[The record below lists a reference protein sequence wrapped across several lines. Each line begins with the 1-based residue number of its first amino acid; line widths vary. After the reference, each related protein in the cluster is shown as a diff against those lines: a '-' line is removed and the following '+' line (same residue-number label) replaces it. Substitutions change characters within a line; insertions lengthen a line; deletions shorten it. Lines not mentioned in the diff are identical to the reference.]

1 MITIFNPEEQK
12 WPIKVWLENE
22 EQIGEDCLQQAKNL
36 SNLPFLHQW
45 VVLMPDTHSGYG
57 MPIGGV
63 IAAEKVIIPN
73 AVGVD
78 IGCGMSFVQTNIPV
92 ERLIEIET
100 PNGKLAQAIAG
111 DILRN
116 IPTGFEHHKKK
127 QQCESVARFLEGMT
141 PEEKDTMPQELMK
154 ELDDA
159 AYQVGTLIGNT
170 IDFIV
175 NDVELLRYFAIS
187 FATAISAAIGAF
199 GWVTLV
205 FAIMEKTAKQ
215 KILTEIQEDWSLADL
230 PEKEKPQKPFSRV
243 EVIIG
248 IIFTVLFIIL
258 VNQYSQLLGFYYTLD
273 GSIQEM
279 IPLLNQ
285 EVFRSYLPYINGML
299 VLQLLFSASKLV
311 FRKWTYPV
319 ATANLILNVLSFVL
333 LWFILQDKAILN
345 PELVTKI
352 GEATDGQRVLNTAF
366 NSIKA
371 VFLFI
376 FLLDSFEGFHDAY
389 KNSKKP
395 A

>member
-1 MITIFNPEEQK
+1 ME
-12 WPIKVWLENE
+12 
-22 EQIGEDCLQQAKNL
+22 LQER
-36 SNLPFLHQW
+36 
-45 VVLMPDTHSGYG
+45 Y
-57 MPIGGV
+57 
-63 IAAEKVIIPN
+63 IAAGLKHIPLAEKEEVEKAMRRII
-73 AVGVD
+73 A
-78 IGCGMSFVQTNIPV
+78 
-92 ERLIEIET
+92 ERLQERGNASEET
-100 PNGKLAQAIAG
+100 EREVLRGLGSPRILAEKQ
-111 DILRN
+111 LREPPHL
-116 IPTGFEHHKKK
+116 IGPELYGTYMLIVKIVMT
-127 QQCESVARFLEGMT
+127 VA
-141 PEEKDTMPQELMK
+141 
-154 ELDDA
+154 
-159 AYQVGTLIGNT
+159 VIGTLIGNT
-170 IDFIV
+170 VDFIV
-175 NDVELLRYFAIS
+175 NGETILRYIAQS
-187 FATAISAAIGAF
+187 FAAAIGVAIGAF

-205 FAIMEKTAKQ
+205 FAIMERTAKQ

-230 PEKEKPQKPFSRV
+230 PEKEVPQKPFNKV
-243 EVIIG
+243 GVIIG

-279 IPLLNQ
+279 IPMLNQ

-333 LWFILQDKAILN
+333 LWFILKDTAILN

>member
-1 MITIFNPEEQK
+1 ME
-12 WPIKVWLENE
+12 
-22 EQIGEDCLQQAKNL
+22 LQER
-36 SNLPFLHQW
+36 
-45 VVLMPDTHSGYG
+45 Y
-57 MPIGGV
+57 
-63 IAAEKVIIPN
+63 IAAGLKHIPPTEKDGVEKAMRRII
-73 AVGVD
+73 A
-78 IGCGMSFVQTNIPV
+78 
-92 ERLIEIET
+92 ERLQERGNASEET
-100 PNGKLAQAIAG
+100 EREVLRGLGSPRILAEKQ
-111 DILRN
+111 LREPPHL
-116 IPTGFEHHKKK
+116 IGPELYGTYFLIVKIVMI
-127 QQCESVARFLEGMT
+127 VA
-141 PEEKDTMPQELMK
+141 
-154 ELDDA
+154 
-159 AYQVGTLIGNT
+159 VIGTLIGNT
-170 IDFIV
+170 VDFIV
-175 NDVELLRYFAIS
+175 NDVELLRYFTIS

-243 EVIIG
+243 GIIIG

-279 IPLLNQ
+279 IPMLNQ

-333 LWFILQDKAILN
+333 LWFILQDTAILN

>member
-1 MITIFNPEEQK
+1 ME
-12 WPIKVWLENE
+12 
-22 EQIGEDCLQQAKNL
+22 LQER
-36 SNLPFLHQW
+36 
-45 VVLMPDTHSGYG
+45 Y
-57 MPIGGV
+57 
-63 IAAEKVIIPN
+63 IAAGLKHIPPTEKDGVEKAMRRII
-73 AVGVD
+73 A
-78 IGCGMSFVQTNIPV
+78 
-92 ERLIEIET
+92 ERLQERGNASEET
-100 PNGKLAQAIAG
+100 EREVLRGLGSPRILAEKQ
-111 DILRN
+111 LREPPHL
-116 IPTGFEHHKKK
+116 IGPELYGTYLLIVKIVMT
-127 QQCESVARFLEGMT
+127 VA
-141 PEEKDTMPQELMK
+141 
-154 ELDDA
+154 
-159 AYQVGTLIGNT
+159 VIGTLIGNT
-170 IDFIV
+170 VDFIV
-175 NDVELLRYFAIS
+175 NDVEYCVISPIS

-230 PEKEKPQKPFSRV
+230 PEKEVPQKPFSRV
-243 EVIIG
+243 GVIIG

-279 IPLLNQ
+279 IPMLNQ

-333 LWFILQDKAILN
+333 LWFILQDTAILN

>member
-1 MITIFNPEEQK
+1 ME
-12 WPIKVWLENE
+12 
-22 EQIGEDCLQQAKNL
+22 LQER
-36 SNLPFLHQW
+36 
-45 VVLMPDTHSGYG
+45 Y
-57 MPIGGV
+57 
-63 IAAEKVIIPN
+63 IAAGLKHIPPAEKAEVEKAMRRII
-73 AVGVD
+73 A
-78 IGCGMSFVQTNIPV
+78 
-92 ERLIEIET
+92 ERLQERGDASEET
-100 PNGKLAQAIAG
+100 EREVLRGLGNPRILAEKQ
-111 DILRN
+111 LREAPHL
-116 IPTGFEHHKKK
+116 IGPELYGTYLLIVKIVMT
-127 QQCESVARFLEGMT
+127 VA
-141 PEEKDTMPQELMK
+141 
-154 ELDDA
+154 
-159 AYQVGTLIGNT
+159 VIGTLIGNT
-170 IDFIV
+170 VDFIV

-230 PEKEKPQKPFSRV
+230 PEKEAPQKPFSRV
-243 EVIIG
+243 GVIIG

-258 VNQYSQLLGFYYTLD
+258 VNQYSHLVGFYYTMD
-273 GSIQEM
+273 GSREM
-279 IPLLNQ
+279 IPILNQ
-285 EVFRSYLPYINGML
+285 EVFRSYLPYINAML

-333 LWFILQDKAILN
+333 LWFILQDTAILN

-352 GEATDGQRVLNTAF
+352 AEVMDGQRVLDTAF

-371 VFLFI
+371 FFLFI

-395 A
+395 S

>member
-1 MITIFNPEEQK
+1 ME
-12 WPIKVWLENE
+12 
-22 EQIGEDCLQQAKNL
+22 LQER
-36 SNLPFLHQW
+36 
-45 VVLMPDTHSGYG
+45 Y
-57 MPIGGV
+57 
-63 IAAEKVIIPN
+63 IAAGLKHIPPTEKDGVEKAMRRII
-73 AVGVD
+73 A
-78 IGCGMSFVQTNIPV
+78 
-92 ERLIEIET
+92 ERLQERGDPSEET
-100 PNGKLAQAIAG
+100 EREVLRGLGSPRLLA
-111 DILRN
+111 
-116 IPTGFEHHKKK
+116 EK
-127 QQCESVARFLEGMT
+127 QLKEPPHLIGPELYGTYMLIVKIVMTVA
-141 PEEKDTMPQELMK
+141 
-154 ELDDA
+154 
-159 AYQVGTLIGNT
+159 VIGTLIGNT
-170 IDFIV
+170 VDFIV
-175 NDVELLRYFAIS
+175 NGETILRYIAQS
-187 FATAISAAIGAF
+187 FAAAIGVAIGAF

-243 EVIIG
+243 GVIIG

-279 IPLLNQ
+279 IPMLNQ

-333 LWFILQDKAILN
+333 LWFILQDTAILN

>member
-1 MITIFNPEEQK
+1 ME
-12 WPIKVWLENE
+12 
-22 EQIGEDCLQQAKNL
+22 LQER
-36 SNLPFLHQW
+36 
-45 VVLMPDTHSGYG
+45 Y
-57 MPIGGV
+57 
-63 IAAEKVIIPN
+63 IAAGLKHIPPTEKDGVEKAMRRII
-73 AVGVD
+73 A
-78 IGCGMSFVQTNIPV
+78 
-92 ERLIEIET
+92 ERLQERGNASEET
-100 PNGKLAQAIAG
+100 EREVLRGLGSPRILAEKQ
-111 DILRN
+111 LREPPHL
-116 IPTGFEHHKKK
+116 IGPELYGTYMLIVKIVMT
-127 QQCESVARFLEGMT
+127 VA
-141 PEEKDTMPQELMK
+141 
-154 ELDDA
+154 
-159 AYQVGTLIGNT
+159 VIGTLIGNT
-170 IDFIV
+170 VDFIV
-175 NDVELLRYFAIS
+175 NGETILRYIAQS
-187 FATAISAAIGAF
+187 FAAAIGVAIGTF

-205 FAIMEKTAKQ
+205 FAIMERTAKQ

-230 PEKEKPQKPFSRV
+230 PEKEVPQKPFNKV
-243 EVIIG
+243 GVIIG

-279 IPLLNQ
+279 IPMLNQ

-333 LWFILQDKAILN
+333 LWFILQDTAILN

-376 FLLDSFEGFHDAY
+376 FLLDSFEGFRDAY

>member
-1 MITIFNPEEQK
+1 MDTLFTAM
-12 WPIKVWLENE
+12 ENDRKRDVAPLAVRMRPRTVDE
-22 EQIGEDCLQQAKNL
+22 IVGQQHLLKAGSPL
-36 SNLPFLHQW
+36 RRLAEGDAAMSVFLW
-45 VVLMPDTHSGYG
+45 GP
-57 MPIGGV
+57 PGV
-63 IAAEKVIIPN
+63 GKTSLGQSIAA
-73 AVGVD
+73 GL
-78 IGCGMSFVQTNIPV
+78 S
-92 ERLIEIET
+92 
-100 PNGKLAQAIAG
+100 
-111 DILRN
+111 
-116 IPTGFEHHKKK
+116 
-127 QQCESVARFLEGMT
+127 S
-141 PEEKDTMPQELMK
+141 
-154 ELDDA
+154 
-159 AYQVGTLIGNT
+159 
-170 IDFIV
+170 IV
-175 NDVELLRYFAIS
+175 HVCF
-187 FATAISAAIGAF
+187 
-199 GWVTLV
+199 WVTLV
-205 FAIMEKTAKQ
+205 FAIMERTPKQ

-230 PEKEKPQKPFSRV
+230 PEKEVPQKPFNKV
-243 EVIIG
+243 GVIIG

-279 IPLLNQ
+279 IPMLNQ

-333 LWFILQDKAILN
+333 LWFILQDTAILN

>member
-1 MITIFNPEEQK
+1 ME
-12 WPIKVWLENE
+12 
-22 EQIGEDCLQQAKNL
+22 LQER
-36 SNLPFLHQW
+36 
-45 VVLMPDTHSGYG
+45 Y
-57 MPIGGV
+57 
-63 IAAEKVIIPN
+63 IAAGLKHIPPTEKDGVEKAMRRII
-73 AVGVD
+73 A
-78 IGCGMSFVQTNIPV
+78 
-92 ERLIEIET
+92 ERLQERGNASEET
-100 PNGKLAQAIAG
+100 EREVLRGLGSPRILAEKQ
-111 DILRN
+111 LREPPHL
-116 IPTGFEHHKKK
+116 IGPELYGTYMLIVKIVMT
-127 QQCESVARFLEGMT
+127 VA
-141 PEEKDTMPQELMK
+141 
-154 ELDDA
+154 
-159 AYQVGTLIGNT
+159 VIGTLIGNT
-170 IDFIV
+170 VDFIV
-175 NDVELLRYFAIS
+175 NGETILRYIAQS
-187 FATAISAAIGAF
+187 FAAAIGVAIGAF

-205 FAIMEKTAKQ
+205 FAIMERTAKQ

-230 PEKEKPQKPFSRV
+230 PEKEVPQKPFNKV
-243 EVIIG
+243 GVIIG

-279 IPLLNQ
+279 IPMLNQ

-333 LWFILQDKAILN
+333 LWFILQDTAILN

-376 FLLDSFEGFHDAY
+376 FLLDSFEGFRDAY

-395 A
+395 S

>member
-1 MITIFNPEEQK
+1 ME
-12 WPIKVWLENE
+12 
-22 EQIGEDCLQQAKNL
+22 LQER
-36 SNLPFLHQW
+36 
-45 VVLMPDTHSGYG
+45 Y
-57 MPIGGV
+57 
-63 IAAEKVIIPN
+63 IAAGLKHIPPTEKDGVEKAMRRII
-73 AVGVD
+73 A
-78 IGCGMSFVQTNIPV
+78 
-92 ERLIEIET
+92 ERLQERGNASEET
-100 PNGKLAQAIAG
+100 EREVLRGLGSPRILAEKQ
-111 DILRN
+111 LREPPHL
-116 IPTGFEHHKKK
+116 IGPELYGTYFLIVKIVMI
-127 QQCESVARFLEGMT
+127 VA
-141 PEEKDTMPQELMK
+141 
-154 ELDDA
+154 
-159 AYQVGTLIGNT
+159 VIGTLIGNT
-170 IDFIV
+170 VDFIV

-205 FAIMEKTAKQ
+205 FAIMERTAKQ

-230 PEKEKPQKPFSRV
+230 PEKEVPQKPFNKV
-243 EVIIG
+243 GVIIG

-279 IPLLNQ
+279 IPMLNQ

-333 LWFILQDKAILN
+333 LWFILQDTAILN

>member
-1 MITIFNPEEQK
+1 M
-12 WPIKVWLENE
+12 
-22 EQIGEDCLQQAKNL
+22 DLQER
-36 SNLPFLHQW
+36 
-45 VVLMPDTHSGYG
+45 Y
-57 MPIGGV
+57 
-63 IAAEKVIIPN
+63 IAAGLKHIPLAEKEEVEKAMRRII
-73 AVGVD
+73 A
-78 IGCGMSFVQTNIPV
+78 
-92 ERLIEIET
+92 ERLQERGDPSEET
-100 PNGKLAQAIAG
+100 EREVLRGLGSPRLLA
-111 DILRN
+111 
-116 IPTGFEHHKKK
+116 EK
-127 QQCESVARFLEGMT
+127 QLKEPPHLIGPELYGTYMLIVKIVMTVA
-141 PEEKDTMPQELMK
+141 
-154 ELDDA
+154 
-159 AYQVGTLIGNT
+159 VIGTLIGNT
-170 IDFIV
+170 VDFIV
-175 NDVELLRYFAIS
+175 NGETILRYIAQS
-187 FATAISAAIGAF
+187 FAAAIVVAIGAF
-199 GWVTLV
+199 GWVTIV
-205 FAIMEKTAKQ
+205 FAIMERTAKQ

-230 PEKEKPQKPFSRV
+230 PEKEVPQKPFNKV
-243 EVIIG
+243 GVIIG

-279 IPLLNQ
+279 IPMLNQ

-333 LWFILQDKAILN
+333 LWFILQDTAILN

>member
-1 MITIFNPEEQK
+1 ME
-12 WPIKVWLENE
+12 
-22 EQIGEDCLQQAKNL
+22 LQER
-36 SNLPFLHQW
+36 
-45 VVLMPDTHSGYG
+45 Y
-57 MPIGGV
+57 
-63 IAAEKVIIPN
+63 IAAGLKHIPPTEKDGVEKAMRRII
-73 AVGVD
+73 A
-78 IGCGMSFVQTNIPV
+78 
-92 ERLIEIET
+92 ERLQERGNASEET
-100 PNGKLAQAIAG
+100 EREVLRGLGSPRILAEKQ
-111 DILRN
+111 LREPPHL
-116 IPTGFEHHKKK
+116 IGPELYGTYFLIVKIVMI
-127 QQCESVARFLEGMT
+127 VA
-141 PEEKDTMPQELMK
+141 
-154 ELDDA
+154 
-159 AYQVGTLIGNT
+159 VIGTLIGNT
-170 IDFIV
+170 VDFIV
-175 NDVELLRYFAIS
+175 NGETILRYIAQS
-187 FATAISAAIGAF
+187 FAAAIGVAIGAF

-205 FAIMEKTAKQ
+205 FAIMERTAKQ

-230 PEKEKPQKPFSRV
+230 PEKEVPQKPFNKV
-243 EVIIG
+243 GVIIG

-279 IPLLNQ
+279 IPMLNQ

-333 LWFILQDKAILN
+333 LWFILQDTAILN

>member
-1 MITIFNPEEQK
+1 ME
-12 WPIKVWLENE
+12 
-22 EQIGEDCLQQAKNL
+22 LQER
-36 SNLPFLHQW
+36 
-45 VVLMPDTHSGYG
+45 Y
-57 MPIGGV
+57 
-63 IAAEKVIIPN
+63 IAAGLKHIPPTEKDGVEKAMRRII
-73 AVGVD
+73 A
-78 IGCGMSFVQTNIPV
+78 
-92 ERLIEIET
+92 ERLQERGNASEET
-100 PNGKLAQAIAG
+100 EREVLRGLGSPRILAEKQ
-111 DILRN
+111 LREPPHL
-116 IPTGFEHHKKK
+116 IGPELYGTYFLIVKIVMI
-127 QQCESVARFLEGMT
+127 VA
-141 PEEKDTMPQELMK
+141 
-154 ELDDA
+154 
-159 AYQVGTLIGNT
+159 VIGTLIGNT
-170 IDFIV
+170 VDFIV

-215 KILTEIQEDWSLADL
+215 KILTEIQEDRSLADL

-243 EVIIG
+243 GVIIG

-279 IPLLNQ
+279 IPMLNQ

-333 LWFILQDKAILN
+333 LWFILQDTAILN

>member
-1 MITIFNPEEQK
+1 ME
-12 WPIKVWLENE
+12 
-22 EQIGEDCLQQAKNL
+22 LQER
-36 SNLPFLHQW
+36 
-45 VVLMPDTHSGYG
+45 Y
-57 MPIGGV
+57 
-63 IAAEKVIIPN
+63 IAAGLKHIPPTEKDGVEKAMRRII
-73 AVGVD
+73 A
-78 IGCGMSFVQTNIPV
+78 
-92 ERLIEIET
+92 ERLQERGNASEET
-100 PNGKLAQAIAG
+100 EREVLRGLGSPRILAEKQ
-111 DILRN
+111 LREPPHLVGPELYGTYFL
-116 IPTGFEHHKKK
+116 IVKIVMI
-127 QQCESVARFLEGMT
+127 VA
-141 PEEKDTMPQELMK
+141 
-154 ELDDA
+154 
-159 AYQVGTLIGNT
+159 VIGTLIGNT
-170 IDFIV
+170 VDFIV

-230 PEKEKPQKPFSRV
+230 PEKEKPQKPFSRGG
-243 EVIIG
+243 VIIG

-279 IPLLNQ
+279 IPMLNQ

-333 LWFILQDKAILN
+333 LWFILQDTAILN

>member
-1 MITIFNPEEQK
+1 ME
-12 WPIKVWLENE
+12 
-22 EQIGEDCLQQAKNL
+22 LQER
-36 SNLPFLHQW
+36 
-45 VVLMPDTHSGYG
+45 Y
-57 MPIGGV
+57 
-63 IAAEKVIIPN
+63 IAAGLKHIPLAEKEEVEKAMRRII
-73 AVGVD
+73 A
-78 IGCGMSFVQTNIPV
+78 
-92 ERLIEIET
+92 ERLQERGDPSEET
-100 PNGKLAQAIAG
+100 EREVLRGLGSPRILAEKQ
-111 DILRN
+111 LREPPHL
-116 IPTGFEHHKKK
+116 IGPELYGTYMLIVKIVMT
-127 QQCESVARFLEGMT
+127 VA
-141 PEEKDTMPQELMK
+141 
-154 ELDDA
+154 
-159 AYQVGTLIGNT
+159 VIGTLIGNT
-170 IDFIV
+170 VDFIV
-175 NDVELLRYFAIS
+175 NGETILRYIAQS
-187 FATAISAAIGAF
+187 FAAAIGVAIGAF

-205 FAIMEKTAKQ
+205 FAIMERTAKQ

-230 PEKEKPQKPFSRV
+230 PEKEVPQKPFNKV
-243 EVIIG
+243 GVIIG

-279 IPLLNQ
+279 IPMLNQ

-333 LWFILQDKAILN
+333 LWFILQDTAILN

-376 FLLDSFEGFHDAY
+376 FLLDSFEGFRDAY

>member
-1 MITIFNPEEQK
+1 ME
-12 WPIKVWLENE
+12 
-22 EQIGEDCLQQAKNL
+22 LQER
-36 SNLPFLHQW
+36 
-45 VVLMPDTHSGYG
+45 Y
-57 MPIGGV
+57 
-63 IAAEKVIIPN
+63 IAAGLKHIPPTEKDGVEKAMRRII
-73 AVGVD
+73 A
-78 IGCGMSFVQTNIPV
+78 
-92 ERLIEIET
+92 ERLQERGNASEET
-100 PNGKLAQAIAG
+100 EREVLRGLGSPRILAEKQ
-111 DILRN
+111 LREPPHL
-116 IPTGFEHHKKK
+116 IGPELYGTYFLIVKIVMI
-127 QQCESVARFLEGMT
+127 VA
-141 PEEKDTMPQELMK
+141 
-154 ELDDA
+154 
-159 AYQVGTLIGNT
+159 VIGTLIGNT
-170 IDFIV
+170 VDFIV

-205 FAIMEKTAKQ
+205 FAIMERTAKE
-215 KILTEIQEDWSLADL
+215 KILREIQEDWSLADL
-230 PEKEKPQKPFSRV
+230 PEKEVPQKPFSRIG
-243 EVIIG
+243 VIIG

-273 GSIQEM
+273 GCIQEM
-279 IPLLNQ
+279 IPMLNQ

-333 LWFILQDKAILN
+333 LWFILQDTAILN

>member
-1 MITIFNPEEQK
+1 ME
-12 WPIKVWLENE
+12 
-22 EQIGEDCLQQAKNL
+22 LQE
-36 SNLPFLHQW
+36 W
-45 VVLMPDTHSGYG
+45 Y
-57 MPIGGV
+57 
-63 IAAEKVIIPN
+63 IAAGLKHIPPTEKDGVEKAMRRII
-73 AVGVD
+73 A
-78 IGCGMSFVQTNIPV
+78 
-92 ERLIEIET
+92 ERLQERGNASEET
-100 PNGKLAQAIAG
+100 EREVLRGLGSPRILAEKQ
-111 DILRN
+111 LREPPHL
-116 IPTGFEHHKKK
+116 IGPELYGTYFLIVKIVMI
-127 QQCESVARFLEGMT
+127 VA
-141 PEEKDTMPQELMK
+141 
-154 ELDDA
+154 
-159 AYQVGTLIGNT
+159 VIGTLIGNT
-170 IDFIV
+170 VDFIV

-243 EVIIG
+243 GVIIG

-279 IPLLNQ
+279 IPMLNQ

-333 LWFILQDKAILN
+333 LWFILQDTAILN

>member
-1 MITIFNPEEQK
+1 ME
-12 WPIKVWLENE
+12 
-22 EQIGEDCLQQAKNL
+22 LQER
-36 SNLPFLHQW
+36 
-45 VVLMPDTHSGYG
+45 Y
-57 MPIGGV
+57 
-63 IAAEKVIIPN
+63 IAAGLKHIPPTEKDGVEKAMRRII
-73 AVGVD
+73 A
-78 IGCGMSFVQTNIPV
+78 
-92 ERLIEIET
+92 ERLQERGNASEET
-100 PNGKLAQAIAG
+100 EREVLRGLGSPRLLA
-111 DILRN
+111 
-116 IPTGFEHHKKK
+116 EK
-127 QQCESVARFLEGMT
+127 QLKEPPHLIGPELYGTYMLIVKIVMTVA
-141 PEEKDTMPQELMK
+141 
-154 ELDDA
+154 
-159 AYQVGTLIGNT
+159 VIGTLIGNT
-170 IDFIV
+170 VDFIV
-175 NDVELLRYFAIS
+175 NGETILRYIAQS
-187 FATAISAAIGAF
+187 FAAAIGVAIGAF

-205 FAIMEKTAKQ
+205 FAIMERTAKE
-215 KILTEIQEDWSLADL
+215 KILREIQEDWSLADL
-230 PEKEKPQKPFSRV
+230 PEKEVPQKPFSRIG
-243 EVIIG
+243 VIIG
-248 IIFTVLFIIL
+248 IIFTVLFLVL

-279 IPLLNQ
+279 IPMLNQ

-333 LWFILQDKAILN
+333 LWFILQDTAILN

>member
-1 MITIFNPEEQK
+1 ME
-12 WPIKVWLENE
+12 
-22 EQIGEDCLQQAKNL
+22 LQER
-36 SNLPFLHQW
+36 
-45 VVLMPDTHSGYG
+45 Y
-57 MPIGGV
+57 
-63 IAAEKVIIPN
+63 IAAGLKHIPLAEKEEVEKAMRRII
-73 AVGVD
+73 A
-78 IGCGMSFVQTNIPV
+78 
-92 ERLIEIET
+92 ERLQERGDPSEET
-100 PNGKLAQAIAG
+100 EREVLRGLGSPRILA
-111 DILRN
+111 
-116 IPTGFEHHKKK
+116 EK
-127 QQCESVARFLEGMT
+127 QLKEPPHLIGPELYGTYMLIVKIVMTVA
-141 PEEKDTMPQELMK
+141 
-154 ELDDA
+154 
-159 AYQVGTLIGNT
+159 VIGTLIGNT
-170 IDFIV
+170 VDFIV
-175 NDVELLRYFAIS
+175 NGETILRYIAQS
-187 FATAISAAIGAF
+187 FAAAIGVAIGAF

-205 FAIMEKTAKQ
+205 FAIMERTAKQ

-230 PEKEKPQKPFSRV
+230 PEKEVPQKPFNKV
-243 EVIIG
+243 GVIIG

-279 IPLLNQ
+279 IPMLNQ

-333 LWFILQDKAILN
+333 LWFILQDTAILN

>member
-1 MITIFNPEEQK
+1 ME
-12 WPIKVWLENE
+12 
-22 EQIGEDCLQQAKNL
+22 LQER
-36 SNLPFLHQW
+36 
-45 VVLMPDTHSGYG
+45 Y
-57 MPIGGV
+57 
-63 IAAEKVIIPN
+63 IAAGLKHIPPAEKDGVEKAMRRII
-73 AVGVD
+73 A
-78 IGCGMSFVQTNIPV
+78 
-92 ERLIEIET
+92 ERLQERGDASEET
-100 PNGKLAQAIAG
+100 EREVLRGLGSPRILA
-111 DILRN
+111 
-116 IPTGFEHHKKK
+116 EK
-127 QQCESVARFLEGMT
+127 QLKEPPHLIGPELYGTYFLIVKIVMIVAVT
-141 PEEKDTMPQELMK
+141 
-154 ELDDA
+154 
-159 AYQVGTLIGNT
+159 GTLIGNT

-175 NDVELLRYFAIS
+175 NGETILRYIAQS
-187 FATAISAAIGAF
+187 FAAAIGVAIGAF

-230 PEKEKPQKPFSRV
+230 PEKEAPQKPFSRV
-243 EVIIG
+243 GVIIG

-258 VNQYSQLLGFYYTLD
+258 VNQYTHLVGFYYTMD
-273 GSIQEM
+273 GSREM
-279 IPLLNQ
+279 IQMLNQ

-333 LWFILQDKAILN
+333 LWFILQDAAILN
-345 PELVTKI
+345 PELVAKI
-352 GEATDGQRVLNTAF
+352 AEATDGQRVLNTAF

-395 A
+395 V

>member
-1 MITIFNPEEQK
+1 ME
-12 WPIKVWLENE
+12 
-22 EQIGEDCLQQAKNL
+22 LQER
-36 SNLPFLHQW
+36 
-45 VVLMPDTHSGYG
+45 Y
-57 MPIGGV
+57 
-63 IAAEKVIIPN
+63 IAAGLKHIPPTEKDGVEKAMRRII
-73 AVGVD
+73 A
-78 IGCGMSFVQTNIPV
+78 
-92 ERLIEIET
+92 ERLQERGNASEET
-100 PNGKLAQAIAG
+100 EREVLRGLGSPRILAEKQ
-111 DILRN
+111 LREPPHL
-116 IPTGFEHHKKK
+116 IGPELYGTYFLIVKIVMI
-127 QQCESVARFLEGMT
+127 VA
-141 PEEKDTMPQELMK
+141 
-154 ELDDA
+154 
-159 AYQVGTLIGNT
+159 VIGTLIGNT
-170 IDFIV
+170 VDFIV

-243 EVIIG
+243 GVIIG

-279 IPLLNQ
+279 IPMLNQ

-333 LWFILQDKAILN
+333 LWFILQDTAILN

-376 FLLDSFEGFHDAY
+376 FLLDSFEGFRDAY

>member
-1 MITIFNPEEQK
+1 ME
-12 WPIKVWLENE
+12 
-22 EQIGEDCLQQAKNL
+22 LQER
-36 SNLPFLHQW
+36 
-45 VVLMPDTHSGYG
+45 Y
-57 MPIGGV
+57 
-63 IAAEKVIIPN
+63 IAAGLKHIPPTEKDGVEKAMRRII
-73 AVGVD
+73 A
-78 IGCGMSFVQTNIPV
+78 
-92 ERLIEIET
+92 ERLQERGNASEET
-100 PNGKLAQAIAG
+100 EREVLRGLGSPRILAEKQ
-111 DILRN
+111 LREPPHL
-116 IPTGFEHHKKK
+116 IGPELYGTYFLIVKIVMI
-127 QQCESVARFLEGMT
+127 VA
-141 PEEKDTMPQELMK
+141 
-154 ELDDA
+154 
-159 AYQVGTLIGNT
+159 VIGTLIGNT
-170 IDFIV
+170 VDFIV

-243 EVIIG
+243 GVIIG

-279 IPLLNQ
+279 IPVLNQ
-285 EVFRSYLPYINGML
+285 EVFRSYLPYINAML

-311 FRKWTYPV
+311 FRKWTYPI
-319 ATANLILNVLSFVL
+319 ATANLILNILSFLL
-333 LWFILQDKAILN
+333 LWYILQDTAILN

>member
-1 MITIFNPEEQK
+1 ME
-12 WPIKVWLENE
+12 
-22 EQIGEDCLQQAKNL
+22 LQER
-36 SNLPFLHQW
+36 
-45 VVLMPDTHSGYG
+45 Y
-57 MPIGGV
+57 
-63 IAAEKVIIPN
+63 IAAGLKHIPPTEKDGVEKAMRRII
-73 AVGVD
+73 A
-78 IGCGMSFVQTNIPV
+78 
-92 ERLIEIET
+92 ERLQERGNASEET
-100 PNGKLAQAIAG
+100 EREVLRGLGSPRILAEKQ
-111 DILRN
+111 LREPPHL
-116 IPTGFEHHKKK
+116 IGPELYGTYMLIVKIVMT
-127 QQCESVARFLEGMT
+127 VA
-141 PEEKDTMPQELMK
+141 
-154 ELDDA
+154 
-159 AYQVGTLIGNT
+159 VIGTLIGNT
-170 IDFIV
+170 VDFIV
-175 NDVELLRYFAIS
+175 NGETILRYIAQS
-187 FATAISAAIGAF
+187 FAAAIGVAIGAF

-205 FAIMEKTAKQ
+205 FAIMERTAKQ

-230 PEKEKPQKPFSRV
+230 PEKEVPQKPFNKV
-243 EVIIG
+243 GVIIG

-258 VNQYSQLLGFYYTLD
+258 VNQYSHLLGVYYTLE

-279 IPLLNQ
+279 IPILNQ

-319 ATANLILNVLSFVL
+319 ATANLILSVLSFVL
-333 LWFILQDKAILN
+333 LWFILQDTAILN

>member
-1 MITIFNPEEQK
+1 ME
-12 WPIKVWLENE
+12 
-22 EQIGEDCLQQAKNL
+22 LQER
-36 SNLPFLHQW
+36 
-45 VVLMPDTHSGYG
+45 Y
-57 MPIGGV
+57 
-63 IAAEKVIIPN
+63 IAAGLKHIPPTEKAEVEKAMRRII
-73 AVGVD
+73 A
-78 IGCGMSFVQTNIPV
+78 
-92 ERLIEIET
+92 ERLEGRGDPSEET
-100 PNGKLAQAIAG
+100 EREVLRGLGSPRLLAEKQ
-111 DILRN
+111 LREPPHL
-116 IPTGFEHHKKK
+116 IGPELYGTYLLIVKIVMT
-127 QQCESVARFLEGMT
+127 VA
-141 PEEKDTMPQELMK
+141 
-154 ELDDA
+154 
-159 AYQVGTLIGNT
+159 VIGTLIGNT

-175 NDVELLRYFAIS
+175 NDEEMLRYIAQS
-187 FATAISAAIGAF
+187 FAAAITVAIGAF

-205 FAIMEKTAKQ
+205 FAIMERTAKE

-230 PEKEKPQKPFSRV
+230 PEKEVPQKPFSRIG
-243 EVIIG
+243 VIIG
-248 IIFTVLFIIL
+248 IIFTVLFLVL

-273 GSIQEM
+273 GSREM
-279 IPLLNQ
+279 IPMLNQ
-285 EVFRSYLPYINGML
+285 QVFRSYLPYINGML

-333 LWFILQDKAILN
+333 LWFILQDAAILN

-352 GEATDGQRVLNTAF
+352 AEATDGERVLNTAF

>member
-1 MITIFNPEEQK
+1 ME
-12 WPIKVWLENE
+12 
-22 EQIGEDCLQQAKNL
+22 LQER
-36 SNLPFLHQW
+36 
-45 VVLMPDTHSGYG
+45 Y
-57 MPIGGV
+57 
-63 IAAEKVIIPN
+63 IAAGLKHIPPTEKDGVEKAMRRII
-73 AVGVD
+73 A
-78 IGCGMSFVQTNIPV
+78 
-92 ERLIEIET
+92 ERLQERGNASEET
-100 PNGKLAQAIAG
+100 EREVLRGLGSPRILAEKQ
-111 DILRN
+111 LREPPHL
-116 IPTGFEHHKKK
+116 IGPELYGTYFLIVKIVMI
-127 QQCESVARFLEGMT
+127 VA
-141 PEEKDTMPQELMK
+141 
-154 ELDDA
+154 
-159 AYQVGTLIGNT
+159 VIGTLIGNT
-170 IDFIV
+170 VDFIV

-230 PEKEKPQKPFSRV
+230 PEKEVPQKPFSRV
-243 EVIIG
+243 GVIIG

-279 IPLLNQ
+279 IPMLNQ

-333 LWFILQDKAILN
+333 LWFILQDTAILN

>member
-1 MITIFNPEEQK
+1 ME
-12 WPIKVWLENE
+12 
-22 EQIGEDCLQQAKNL
+22 LQER
-36 SNLPFLHQW
+36 
-45 VVLMPDTHSGYG
+45 Y
-57 MPIGGV
+57 
-63 IAAEKVIIPN
+63 IAAGLKHIPLAEKEEVEKAMRRII
-73 AVGVD
+73 A
-78 IGCGMSFVQTNIPV
+78 
-92 ERLIEIET
+92 ERLQERGNASEET
-100 PNGKLAQAIAG
+100 EREVLRGLGSPRILAEKQ
-111 DILRN
+111 LREPPHL
-116 IPTGFEHHKKK
+116 IGPELYGTYMLIVKIVMT
-127 QQCESVARFLEGMT
+127 VA
-141 PEEKDTMPQELMK
+141 
-154 ELDDA
+154 
-159 AYQVGTLIGNT
+159 VIGTLIGNT
-170 IDFIV
+170 VDFIV
-175 NDVELLRYFAIS
+175 NGETILRYIAQS
-187 FATAISAAIGAF
+187 FAAAIGVAIGAF

-205 FAIMEKTAKQ
+205 FAIMERTAKQ

-230 PEKEKPQKPFSRV
+230 PEKEVPQKPFNKV
-243 EVIIG
+243 GVIIG

-279 IPLLNQ
+279 IPMLNQ

-333 LWFILQDKAILN
+333 LWFILQDTAILN

-376 FLLDSFEGFHDAY
+376 FLLDSFEGFRDAY

>member
-1 MITIFNPEEQK
+1 ME
-12 WPIKVWLENE
+12 
-22 EQIGEDCLQQAKNL
+22 LQER
-36 SNLPFLHQW
+36 
-45 VVLMPDTHSGYG
+45 Y
-57 MPIGGV
+57 
-63 IAAEKVIIPN
+63 IAAGLKHIPLAEKEEVEKAMRRII
-73 AVGVD
+73 A
-78 IGCGMSFVQTNIPV
+78 
-92 ERLIEIET
+92 ERLQERGDPSEET
-100 PNGKLAQAIAG
+100 EREVLRGLGSPRLLA
-111 DILRN
+111 
-116 IPTGFEHHKKK
+116 EK
-127 QQCESVARFLEGMT
+127 QLKEPPHLIGPELYGTYMLIVKIVMTVA
-141 PEEKDTMPQELMK
+141 
-154 ELDDA
+154 
-159 AYQVGTLIGNT
+159 VIGTLIGNT
-170 IDFIV
+170 VDFIV
-175 NDVELLRYFAIS
+175 NGETILRYIAQS
-187 FATAISAAIGAF
+187 FAAAIGVAIGAF

-205 FAIMEKTAKQ
+205 FAIMERTAKQ

-230 PEKEKPQKPFSRV
+230 PEKEVPQKPFNKV
-243 EVIIG
+243 GVIIG

-279 IPLLNQ
+279 IPMLNQ

-333 LWFILQDKAILN
+333 LWFILQDTAILN

-376 FLLDSFEGFHDAY
+376 FLLDSFEGFRDAY

-395 A
+395 S